1 MRDARAGLALTS
13 LALTAVVALP
23 FAAANPTPTA
33 LRRAVAP
40 SVSPPAPAPRPAA
53 RPGVPRDLGRGQLIE
68 GSCGPTGLRRCIA
81 FTFDD
86 GPECRNTP
94 RLLDMLDQRGVKA
107 TFFVVGHRI
116 AGDDTYHAANRAVLR
131 DIVRRGH
138 RVGNHTYHHVE
149 LDALRPE
156 RLAAEIDQ
164 TAALIESTIGRRPW
178 LFRAPFGALHRP
190 RTVDAVFSRGYT
202 PVYWELDT
210 RDWETPSV
218 AGVVENFR
226 QALRESP
233 RGGVVLLHDT
243 HWWSVAAFPQIMAV
257 LDRRNASLVA
267 AGEEPY
273 QIVNLEA
280 FYRPLGAEA
289 PHGMPLPRRRR
300 SSEPAAVT
308 PARPPP
314 AATRAAR

>member
-1 MRDARAGLALTS
+1 MRDARGALALTTLS
-13 LALTAVVALP
+13 LTALVALP

-33 LRRAVAP
+33 LRHAIASPAVRGMG
-40 SVSPPAPAPRPAA
+40 PRPTL
-53 RPGVPRDLGRGQLIE
+53 RDLGRGQLIE
-68 GSCGPTGLRRCIA
+68 GSCAPTGLRRCIA

-86 GPECRNTP
+86 GPECRHTP
-94 RLLDMLDQRGVKA
+94 RLLDMLDQRGIKA

-116 AGDDTYHAANRAVLR
+116 DGDDSYHAANRAVLR

-149 LDALRPE
+149 LDRLHPE
-156 RLAAEIDQ
+156 RLADEIDR
-164 TAALIESTIGRRPW
+164 TAALIARATGRRPW

-190 RTVDAVFSRGYT
+190 RTVEAVFSRGYT

-243 HWWSVAAFPQIMAV
+243 HWWSVSAFPQIMAV
-257 LDRRNASLVA
+257 IERRNAALVA
-267 AGEEPY
+267 AGEAPY
-273 QIVNLEA
+273 QIVDLEA
-280 FYRPLGAEA
+280 FYRPLGQE
-289 PHGMPLPRRRR
+289 PPRGMPLPRSRHTQRVTV
-300 SSEPAAVT
+300 PA
-308 PARPPP
+308 PLPPD
-314 AATRAAR
+314 ATRAAR

>member
-1 MRDARAGLALTS
+1 MRDARVGLCLAALP
-13 LALTAVVALP
+13 LTAVIALP

-33 LRRAVAP
+33 LRRAVTAP
-40 SVSPPAPAPRPAA
+40 VVVPAARAVARPAA
-53 RPGVPRDLGRGQLIE
+53 RPTPPRDLGRGQLIE

-86 GPECRNTP
+86 GPECHNTP

-107 TFFVVGHRI
+107 TFFVVGHRLDGND
-116 AGDDTYHAANRAVLR
+116 AYHAANRAVLR
-131 DIVRRGH
+131 DVLRRGH
-138 RVGNHTYHHVE
+138 LVGNHTYHHVE
-149 LDALRPE
+149 LDRLRPE

-164 TAALIESTIGRRPW
+164 TATLIQGATGRRPW
-178 LFRAPFGALHRP
+178 LFRAPFGALTRQ
-190 RTVDAVFSRGYT
+190 RTVDAVFARGYT

-257 LDRRNASLVA
+257 IERRNASLIA
-267 AGEEPY
+267 AGEAPY
-273 QIVNLEA
+273 QLVNLDA

-289 PHGMPLPRRRR
+289 PRGMPLPRRR
-300 SSEPAAVT
+300 SHDAVS
-308 PARPPP
+308 PARPAP

>member
-1 MRDARAGLALTS
+1 MRDARVGLC
-13 LALTAVVALP
+13 LATLPLTAVIALP

-40 SVSPPAPAPRPAA
+40 AVAPVVRPVARPAA
-53 RPGVPRDLGRGQLIE
+53 RPTAPRDLGRGQLIE

-86 GPECRNTP
+86 GPECHNTP

-116 AGDDTYHAANRAVLR
+116 DGADAYHAANRAVLR
-131 DIVRRGH
+131 DVLRRGH
-138 RVGNHTYHHVE
+138 LVGNHTYHHVE
-149 LDALRPE
+149 LDRLRPE

-164 TAALIESTIGRRPW
+164 TATLIQGATGRRPW
-178 LFRAPFGALHRP
+178 LFRAPFGALTRQ

-257 LDRRNASLVA
+257 IERRNASLVA
-267 AGEEPY
+267 AGEAPY
-273 QIVNLEA
+273 QIVNLDA

-289 PHGMPLPRRRR
+289 PRGMPLPRRRSR
-300 SSEPAAVT
+300 EVVS
-308 PARPPP
+308 PARPAP
-314 AATRAAR
+314 AASRGAR